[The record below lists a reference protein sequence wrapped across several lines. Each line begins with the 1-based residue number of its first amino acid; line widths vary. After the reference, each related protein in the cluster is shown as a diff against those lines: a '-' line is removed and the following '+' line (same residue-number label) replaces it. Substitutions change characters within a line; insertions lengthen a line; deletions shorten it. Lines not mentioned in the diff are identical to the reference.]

1 MVAYEFY
8 WRDPQQ
14 EFHLIGILP
23 ERRKNSERITEDSIM
38 RWGKIILGENAEL
51 TNVLFPQVTINEK
64 TGEVSYPRP
73 SFRTKAEAQHPYP
86 SSECKGR

>member
-23 ERRKNSERITEDSIM
+23 ERRKHSERITEDSIM
-38 RWGKIILGENAEL
+38 RWGRMILGENADL
-51 TNVLFPQVTINEK
+51 GDLFFSQVTINEK
-64 TGEVSYPRP
+64 TGEVSYLRP
-73 SFRTKAEAQHPYP
+73 SFRTKAEA
-86 SSECKGR
+86 